1 MEERRWFSLVNIP
14 LQGGLITVVSGAI
27 IFSSFPLGAYIIFLL
42 NVFFNRLY
50 EFLPSPALVSH
61 VQKSFMLMGYLVV
74 GTYLITVA
82 VFVLLIMWISNRIA
96 GPIYRIS
103 RELDR
108 MAQTGEIDTVDVR
121 EEDFF
126 EDLVVSLNGL
136 LRQVE
141 HTERDE
147 DSGHPS
153 RQDSDH

>member
-82 VFVLLIMWISNRIA
+82 VFVLLMMWISNRIA

-121 EEDFF
+121 EGDFF
-126 EDLVVSLNGL
+126 EDLVLSLNGL

-141 HTERDE
+141 HTRPDE
-147 DSGHPS
+147 PGHPS
-153 RQDSDH
+153 RGENG

>member
-14 LQGGLITVVSGAI
+14 LQGGLITAVSGAI
-27 IFSSFPLGAYIIFLL
+27 IFSSIPLGAYIIFLL

-50 EFLPSPALVSH
+50 EFLPSPTLVSH
-61 VQKSFMLMGYLVV
+61 VQKSLMLMGYLVV

-82 VFVLLIMWISNRIA
+82 VFVLLMMWISNRIA

-121 EEDFF
+121 EGDFF

-141 HTERDE
+141 HADPEE
-147 DSGHPS
+147 PGHPS
-153 RQDSDH
+153 RGEPDG

>member
-14 LQGGLITVVSGAI
+14 LQCGLITVVSGAI

-50 EFLPSPALVSH
+50 EFLPSPTLAAH
-61 VQKSFMLMGYLVV
+61 VQKSFMLMGYLVM

-82 VFVLLIMWISNRIA
+82 VFVLLIMWVSNRIA

-121 EEDFF
+121 EGDFF

-136 LRQVE
+136 LRHVE
-141 HTERDE
+141 HTDQE
-147 DSGHPS
+147 DPGHPS
-153 RQDSDH
+153 RQDAHD

>member
-103 RELDR
+103 RELDC

-121 EEDFF
+121 EGDFF
-126 EDLVVSLNGL
+126 EDLVLSLNGL

-141 HTERDE
+141 HTSPE
-147 DSGHPS
+147 DPGHPS
-153 RQDSDH
+153 RGESG